1 MNTINLKALA
11 TKISIACPVLIDFV
25 SEQTITLKGKT
36 LPYRL
41 YMKFESNLP
50 LLQVDLYDCDL
61 KSEIRSEVDS
71 ILKIYHSYIVE
82 PIQISYLNL
91 TY

>member
-11 TKISIACPVLIDFV
+11 TKISNSCPVLIDFV
-25 SEQTITLKGKT
+25 SEQTITLKGKA

-41 YMKFESNLP
+41 YMKFENNLP

-61 KSEIRSEVDS
+61 KSEIETEVNS
-71 ILKIYHSYIVE
+71 ILTIYHGYIVE
-82 PIQISYLNL
+82 SIQVSFLNL